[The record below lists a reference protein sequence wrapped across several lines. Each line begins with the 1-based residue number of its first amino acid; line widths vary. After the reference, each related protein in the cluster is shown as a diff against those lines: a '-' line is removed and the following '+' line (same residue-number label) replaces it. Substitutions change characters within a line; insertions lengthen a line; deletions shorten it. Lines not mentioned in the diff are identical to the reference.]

1 MTSSPEGEGGVGQKM
16 TNDDMMREGGQKMK
30 KETLLKLSM
39 MIFLG
44 GGGNIE
50 GVPTKKITLY
60 VWYYAPKERILTL
73 RVVPDCKG
81 PSTIVRNPTYAVL
94 SRGQYCRELRSQGG
108 GSQKVTN
115 DDTLLFQCPANQM
128 SFSFDETWNLKH

>member
-1 MTSSPEGEGGVGQKM
+1 M
-16 TNDDMMREGGQKMK
+16 TNDDMMRGGQKMK

-44 GGGNIE
+44 GGWGKRE

-108 GSQKVTN
+108 GGAK
-115 DDTLLFQCPANQM
+115 
-128 SFSFDETWNLKH
+128 K

>member
-1 MTSSPEGEGGVGQKM
+1 MVGQKM
-16 TNDDMMREGGQKMK
+16 TNDDMMRGGSKDEKRNLAQAFDDDFFGWGEG
-30 KETLLKLSM
+30 
-39 MIFLG
+39 
-44 GGGNIE
+44 NRE

-108 GSQKVTN
+108 GVAK
-115 DDTLLFQCPANQM
+115 
-128 SFSFDETWNLKH
+128 K